1 MTSADRA
8 SCERSAT
15 VDAHPHPERLVE
27 ELAEKMRDD
36 TDDDLADVTLAW
48 ERDIRQRVNGIRNGT
63 GHWPV
68 VEELLAEMDQ
78 FEAELDAEDLDDGD
92 DDDEDADPA
101 EVEAAWAEE
110 IQRRV
115 EEVRSGTAKTYAA
128 EDVFAALR
136 LRFG

>member
-1 MTSADRA
+1 MGQ
-8 SCERSAT
+8 
-15 VDAHPHPERLVE
+15 P
-27 ELAEKMRDD
+27 AEKMRDD
-36 TDDDLADVTLAW
+36 TQDDLADVALAW
-48 ERDIRQRVNGIRNGT
+48 ERDVRQRVNDIRNGT

-78 FEAELDAEDLDDGD
+78 YIADAEIDE
-92 DDDEDADPA
+92 DDDEDDDDPA

-115 EEVRSGTAKTYAA
+115 EEIRSGTVKTYAA